1 MSNFKSELKGLNR
14 FQPIPRDLIQDCE
27 LSAQARFIY
36 SYMAAKP
43 EGWEF
48 WQDVM
53 AREVGMGVATLRKYL
68 YELRDSGWL
77 EIGKQKHDK
86 GFGATQYI
94 LKALCYKNCDT
105 QNLCDTEIVQH
116 KKCVTQKIEHLNN
129 IDIKYNTDISINNR
143 KGKSTPAPLILPF
156 DSEKFVE
163 TWEAL
168 CEEKNWKSKTRKAL
182 QLSLNKLGRYAEE
195 FAIELMEKAIEGG
208 WKGVVFPDTDAK
220 YQEWM
225 SARQHK
231 MDCQQPRTSQPQ
243 NKKANRATAVDEFYA
258 KMRAQREAEERAMME
273 QIAKFKEGNGN
284 TD

>member
-53 AREVGMGVATLRKYL
+53 SREVGMSVATLRKYL
-68 YELRDSGWL
+68 YELRDAGWL

-94 LKALCYKNCDT
+94 LKALCYKNCAT

-116 KKCVTQKIEHLNN
+116 ENCVTQKLAHLNN
-129 IDIKYNTDISINNR
+129 IDIKDNTDISKKDK
-143 KGKSTPAPLILPF
+143 KGKGTLTPLILPF
-156 DSEKFVE
+156 SSEKFLE

-231 MDCQQPRTSQPQ
+231 LECQQPRTSQPQ

-273 QIAKFKEGNGN
+273 QISKFKEGHGN
-284 TD
+284 AD

>member
-1 MSNFKSELKGLNR
+1 METRLGYIVILPWMREELDLKGNELLVYA
-14 FQPIPRDLIQDCE
+14 LIHGFSQESQGCFFGSLE
-27 LSAQARFIY
+27 YVCNACGCSRGTAI
-36 SYMAAKP
+36 S
-43 EGWEF
+43 
-48 WQDVM
+48 
-53 AREVGMGVATLRKYL
+53 TLRGLVDRGLLHKR
-68 YELRDSGWL
+68 ELFENNIRL
-77 EIGKQKHDK
+77 C
-86 GFGATQYI
+86 QYTAI
-94 LKALCYKNCDT
+94 TGGSA
-105 QNLCDTEIVQH
+105 
-116 KKCVTQKIEHLNN
+116 KIELPVQKLNGGSTKIELGGSAEIAPN
-129 IDIKYNTDISINNR
+129 NKTLIDNKSIR
-143 KGKSTPAPLILPF
+143 KGKGTLTPLILPF
-156 DSEKFVE
+156 SSEKFLE

-231 MDCQQPRTSQPQ
+231 MECQQPRTSQPQ

-273 QIAKFKEGNGN
+273 QISKFKEGHG
-284 TD
+284 DAD